1 VQKLR
6 GRGARKRPK
15 SAADAAGWD
24 DAKKSILGIS
34 LSAHTLKN
42 PSPKPLF
49 GRGAGFLGFRL
60 ERICSI
66 IKEDLNVPS
75 MPAGTLYRG
84 KVGMWSWV
92 LHRITGVAIF
102 FFLLV
107 HVLDTALVR
116 LSPEAYNAVISTYK
130 TPLIGVAELGLV
142 AAILYHALN
151 GLRVI
156 LIDFWRKGVKY
167 QNVMWWVVVALSLLV
182 FIGFAPRH
190 LSHVFG

>member
-1 VQKLR
+1 
-6 GRGARKRPK
+6 
-15 SAADAAGWD
+15 
-24 DAKKSILGIS
+24 
-34 LSAHTLKN
+34 
-42 PSPKPLF
+42 
-49 GRGAGFLGFRL
+49 
-60 ERICSI
+60 
-66 IKEDLNVPS
+66 

-116 LSPEAYNAVISTYK
+116 LSPEAYNAVINTYK

-151 GLRVI
+151 GLRI
-156 LIDFWRKGVKY
+156 IAIDFWRKGVKY
-167 QNVMWWVVVALSLLV
+167 QNVMFWVVVAIAFAV
-182 FIGFAPRH
+182 FLAFAPRH
-190 LSHVFG
+190 LMHVFG